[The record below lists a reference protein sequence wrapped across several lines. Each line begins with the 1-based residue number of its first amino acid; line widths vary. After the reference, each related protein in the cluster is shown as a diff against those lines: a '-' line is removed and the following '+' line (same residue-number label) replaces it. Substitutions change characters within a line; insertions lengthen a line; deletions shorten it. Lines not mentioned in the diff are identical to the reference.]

1 TVAGDKGAVD
11 VAAAAI
17 AAALQANPAATDVRL
32 SDAGME
38 PRIQIAIDAVK
49 AAELGVSTD
58 DAAQTARIAT
68 GGVVASRLR
77 LPGSLT
83 DVLIRTDAAQRGDLE
98 AALRTSVRDRTGRL
112 IPLADVATVSR
123 TARPGVVERENG
135 ERIVSVTAN
144 ALPGVPIGRITGPLG
159 RALKSA
165 GFLPPGVHVA
175 PRGDVEQLIDTI
187 AKMAVALAFAVGI
200 VYAILAILYG
210 SYRIPLVVMTT
221 VPLAS
226 I

>member
-1 TVAGDKGAVD
+1 
-11 VAAAAI
+11 
-17 AAALQANPAATDVRL
+17 
-32 SDAGME
+32 
-38 PRIQIAIDAVK
+38 
-49 AAELGVSTD
+49 
-58 DAAQTARIAT
+58 
-68 GGVVASRLR
+68 
-77 LPGSLT
+77 
-83 DVLIRTDAAQRGDLE
+83 
-98 AALRTSVRDRTGRL
+98 
-112 IPLADVATVSR
+112 
-123 TARPGVVERENG
+123 NG

-165 GFLPPGVHVA
+165 GFLRPGVRVA

-187 AKMAVALAFAVGI
+187 AKMAVALTFAVGI

-226 I
+226 IGALGALYVFRQPLNLYSMLGIIMLVGLVTKNGILLVEYARRESRNGAGPEAAMQAAAARRFRPIVMTTRAMVAGMVPLAVGHTIGAECRQAMGVVVIGGLCSALPLTLFVVPLAYSRAVR